1 MTYLNHNN
9 EIISPIFGKIYII
22 EREGAK
28 HFSLKGKITFK
39 GVTANINRVTN
50 KEITKPNRKWLE
62 KNLQQTLWELSD
74 FYKEI
79 EKQKIE
85 LQKMEHIP
93 TIREFGIQSLQMH
106 KSNRKENTHKGME
119 RMFNLY
125 IDPFFGNRK
134 INSIKPSELQQFQ
147 TDLFDKNLS
156 GKYIKNI
163 RSVFQKIM
171 DDALNDKLIDVN
183 PFKTVKQPKV
193 LKSDIY
199 PFSLDEIEQIINGL
213 NERHKPMFILAFFT
227 GMRWGEIIGLE
238 WRHIDFEE
246 NQISIKQSI
255 VNGILS
261 DPKTNESNRIIHMLD
276 IVKEHMLIQKA
287 KQLHPKWVFV
297 NQFKEVYYNTN
308 SLNLRL
314 FRPLLETLE
323 IEYRPIRQ
331 TRHSFAS
338 LMLSKGEDILWV
350 AQMLGHTDKSLTLNT
365 YSKYIKQKDV
375 KRATFLDSV
384 SL

>member
-39 GVTANINRVTN
+39 GVTTSINRVTN

-85 LQKMEHIP
+85 LQKMAHIP
-93 TIREFGIQSLQMH
+93 TVREFGIKSLQMH

-125 IDPFFGNRK
+125 IDPFFGNRT

-163 RSVFQKIM
+163 RSVFQKII
-171 DDALNDKLIDVN
+171 DDAINDDFTDIN
-183 PFKTVKQPKV
+183 PFKKVKQPKV
-193 LKSDIY
+193 IKSDIY
-199 PFSLDEIEQIINGL
+199 PFSLDEIQQIINGL
-213 NERHKPMFILAFFT
+213 TERHKPMFILAFFS

-246 NQISIKQSI
+246 NEISIKQS
-255 VNGILS
+255 VLNGIIS
-261 DPKTNESNRIIHMLD
+261 DPKTKESNRTIDMLS
-276 IVKEHMLIQKA
+276 IVKEHLLIQKA
-287 KQLHPKWVFV
+287 KQLHPQWVFV
-297 NQFKEVYYNTN
+297 NQFKNPYYNTN
-308 SLNLRL
+308 SLNLKL
-314 FRPLLETLE
+314 FRPLLDELK
-323 IEYRPIRQ
+323 IEYRPLRQ
-331 TRHSFAS
+331 SRHSFAS

-350 AQMLGHTDKSLTLNT
+350 SKMLGHTDKSLTLNT

-375 KRATFLDSV
+375 KRAIFLDSV